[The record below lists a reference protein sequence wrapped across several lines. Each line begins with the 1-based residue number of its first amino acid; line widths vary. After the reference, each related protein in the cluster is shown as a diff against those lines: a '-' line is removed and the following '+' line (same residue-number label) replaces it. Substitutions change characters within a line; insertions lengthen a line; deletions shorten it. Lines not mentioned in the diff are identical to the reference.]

1 MTVKERIIEFVNSQK
16 LSIRAFE
23 QRCNLSNGLINNLKY
38 SISRASLSKITAE
51 FPQLNTTWLLTGE
64 GKMLK
69 TETPDIPEP
78 NTDQL
83 ITVLK
88 DEIEQLKKSNSEKE
102 RMIQKLLDTQADLIH
117 LITGTHK
124 SDKT

>member
-1 MTVKERIIEFVNSQK
+1 MSVKERIILFTKHRN
-16 LSIRAFE
+16 LSNRAFE
-23 QRCNLSNGLINNLKY
+23 MNCGLSNGFISSVND
-38 SISRASLSKITAE
+38 SISKSALGKITNFYPE
-51 FPQLNTTWLLTGE
+51 INPTWLLTGE

-69 TETPDIPEP
+69 TESPDIPEP
-78 NTDQL
+78 NTDL
-83 ITVLK
+83 ITQLK
-88 DEIEQLKKSNSEKE
+88 DEIEQLKKSNDEKQ